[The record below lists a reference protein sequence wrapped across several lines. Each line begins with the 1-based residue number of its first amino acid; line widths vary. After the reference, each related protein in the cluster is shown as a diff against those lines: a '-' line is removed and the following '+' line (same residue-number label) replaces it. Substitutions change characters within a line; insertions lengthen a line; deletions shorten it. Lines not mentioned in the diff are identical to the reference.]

1 MKNKMKKVL
10 TMENLENNHSQV
22 NYDAYQNHQVFEL
35 LDKMMDYY
43 DGLSYSSFFFMPHGT
58 LTIGNYA
65 TYIYMSIQSTLGSIK
80 TLLKM
85 GHITDAF
92 VLIRKLFDTVLVD
105 IYIDVVR
112 EDNYDWMKSLVVKD
126 VEEWLKK
133 QKWIPHTDKI
143 LSVLKESKTTKDL
156 YPLLGWDTYLKTNR
170 EHLDNH
176 VHASSY
182 RSLLLNCE
190 TICIDNRE
198 RELKNASIILKQI
211 MMVHLAF
218 MFYMN
223 GPYMMDSTYMDY
235 RDCNEEPPEGSESWL
250 APYAQKAF
258 DEFLKPHIKLA
269 AFIKEHCPMEIK

>member
-1 MKNKMKKVL
+1 MKLDKNTVVD
-10 TMENLENNHSQV
+10 HSQV
-22 NYDAYQNHQVFEL
+22 NYDAYQSHQVFEL
-35 LDKMMDYY
+35 IDKMMNYY

-58 LTIGNYA
+58 MTIGNYA
-65 TYIYMSIQSTLGSIK
+65 TYIYMSLRSTLDSIK
-80 TLLKM
+80 TLLKV
-85 GHITDAF
+85 GHIADAF

-112 EDNYDWMKSLVVKD
+112 EDNYDWMKSLTVKD
-126 VEEWLKK
+126 VDDWLKK

-143 LSVLKESKTTKDL
+143 LSVLKESKTTRDL

-170 EHLDNH
+170 DHLDNH

-198 RELKNASIILKQI
+198 KELKNASIILKQI

-223 GPYMMDSTYMDY
+223 GPYMMASDYMDY
-235 RDCNEEPPEGSESWL
+235 RDCNEEPPEGSENWL

-258 DEFLKPHIKLA
+258 DEFLKPHPKLA